1 MISVYI
7 NLLNVLKSQFSFYKL
22 ASYLIEIWDLH
33 IKFTVLFLMVH
44 VPPNP
49 VIIVFIS
56 GYINSLLV
64 IQRFT
69 NGMKMIH

>member
-1 MISVYI
+1 
-7 NLLNVLKSQFSFYKL
+7 
-22 ASYLIEIWDLH
+22 
-33 IKFTVLFLMVH
+33 MVH